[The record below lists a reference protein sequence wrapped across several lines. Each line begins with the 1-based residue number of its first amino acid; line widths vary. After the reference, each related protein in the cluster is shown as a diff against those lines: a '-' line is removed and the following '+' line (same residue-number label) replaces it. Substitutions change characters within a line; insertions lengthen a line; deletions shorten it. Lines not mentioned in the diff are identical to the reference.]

1 MLRHTCC
8 IGLIG
13 LTLLTTPLVADTGD
27 RTAPPSKTSAG
38 SGSKRVLWT
47 IVGIGAG
54 FGAGLFLGLNAFDD
68 SINSDRKVWTSAL
81 VGAAAGGLAGNLLG
95 RGKGQR
101 PSVRSI
107 GAGRQSAEVS
117 IATWKAV
124 TSGSTTPD
132 ADSVSRRVH
141 EVNALAPAR

>member
-1 MLRHTCC
+1 MLRNACC
-8 IGLIG
+8 MALIG
-13 LTLLTTPLVADTGD
+13 LTLSTPLVADTGG
-27 RTAPPSKTSAG
+27 RTAPPSKTSTG

-68 SINSDRKVWTSAL
+68 AVNSDRKVWTGAL

-95 RGKGQR
+95 KGRRQN
-101 PSVRSI
+101 PSVRAI
-107 GAGRQSAEVS
+107 GAGRQQPEVS

-124 TSGSTTPD
+124 TSGSRTPD
-132 ADSVSRRVH
+132 AESLSRRVH